1 MTVTR
6 YHPVLVALHWL
17 LAIMIGL
24 QLGFGYFVIGK
35 MANSDP
41 EKLSP
46 LAIHMGIGTGIL
58 ALMVIRLLVRF
69 FTRHPDPMPHQRHG
83 IGRLRTPVHIILY
96 VVIFATAMSGWITGY
111 LISHLYE
118 IPGNTLPADFAEY
131 PTRVAHIWLALVLFL
146 LIALHIAAAVKE
158 RASGDR
164 NVLSRMGF
172 GARRA

>member
-1 MTVTR
+1 MSVTR
-6 YHPVLVALHWL
+6 YHPVLVVLHWL

-41 EKLSP
+41 AKLSP
-46 LAIHMGIGTGIL
+46 LAIHMGIGTGVL

-69 FTRHPDPMPHQRHG
+69 FTSRPAPTPDQRQG

-96 VVIFATAMSGWITGY
+96 VVIFATAMSGWVTGY

-118 IPGNTLPADFAEY
+118 TPGNTLPTDFAQY
-131 PTRVAHIWLALVLFL
+131 PTRVAHVWLALILFL
-146 LIALHIAAAVKE
+146 LITLHVVAAVKK
-158 RASGDR
+158 RISGDR
-164 NVLSRMGF
+164 QVLSRMGF
-172 GARRA
+172 GARQR